1 MGMFYILIIEELKQP
16 YSITKI
22 QSLYLKQVDFIVCKV
37 YFNKKKISQVKKELS
52 L

>member
-22 QSLYLKQVDFIVCKV
+22 QSLYLKQVDFIVCKL
-37 YFNKKKISQVKKELS
+37 YFNKKKSVKLKRN
-52 L
+52 